1 MGQDVPVSPVE
12 ELTSSMHR
20 DLDSWQRLGMA
31 AGIGPVLFRQLVTH
45 FGTPGGALQA
55 PADELRQLPGI
66 DARRAEA
73 IRRAARTP
81 LTNGWQARLR
91 RLPAAVQTYQDRAY
105 PRRLLTIYDY
115 PPVLFLRGTVRPA
128 DELAVAVVGS
138 RKASPYGLRM
148 TRRLTAELTRRGV
161 TVVSGL
167 ARGIDTEAHRTALE
181 CGGRTI
187 AVLGSGVDVIYPREN
202 RSLADRIAGRG
213 AIISEFAP
221 GTVPEPG
228 FFPRRNR
235 IISGLSLG
243 VVIVEARRRSGAL
256 ITARY
261 AADQGREVYAVPG
274 PVDQPGSAGPH
285 GLIQDGAKL
294 VTCVEDILE
303 EVSQLSRICRKTG
316 ESTGG
321 RPEQGLTVEERR
333 LLGALIN
340 EPTVIDELIGRL
352 GWGPSRVLAVLFSLE
367 VKGLVRQLAG
377 KRFLRIDHSRLPE
390 SPG

>member
-1 MGQDVPVSPVE
+1 
-12 ELTSSMHR
+12 
-20 DLDSWQRLGMA
+20 MA

-45 FGTPGGALQA
+45 FGTPGRALQA
-55 PADELRQLPGI
+55 SAEELCHLPGI
-66 DARRAEA
+66 DARRAGA

-81 LTNGWQARLR
+81 LATGWQARLR

-105 PRRLLTIYDY
+105 PRRLLSIYDY

-138 RKASPYGLRM
+138 RKASPYGLRI
-148 TRRLTAELTRRGV
+148 TRRLTAELVRRGV

-181 CGGRTI
+181 CGGRTV
-187 AVLGSGVDVIYPREN
+187 AVLGSGIDVIYPREN

-213 AIISEFAP
+213 AVVSEFAP
-221 GTVPEPG
+221 GTAPEPG

-303 EVSQLSRICRKTG
+303 EVPQLSRAGRKTG
-316 ESTGG
+316 ERTGG
-321 RPEQGLTVEERR
+321 RPDPELTAVERR
-333 LLGALIN
+333 LMEALTGD
-340 EPTVIDELIGRL
+340 PTTVDDLIGRL
-352 GWGPSRVLAVLFSLE
+352 QWEPSKLLAVLFSLE

-390 SPG
+390 SSG